1 MEFEVIYYY
10 YSDIIKIKVNNI
22 TFTQFGSD
30 LNKRKERN
38 KRKAL
43 GFQFNKT
50 KRKYCMPKIK
60 PNNTTLSIFEIFER
74 RLKSFMNS
82 NFEYS
87 TG

>member
-43 GFQFNKT
+43 GFQFNK
-50 KRKYCMPKIK
+50 
-60 PNNTTLSIFEIFER
+60 N
-74 RLKSFMNS
+74 
-82 NFEYS
+82 
-87 TG
+87 